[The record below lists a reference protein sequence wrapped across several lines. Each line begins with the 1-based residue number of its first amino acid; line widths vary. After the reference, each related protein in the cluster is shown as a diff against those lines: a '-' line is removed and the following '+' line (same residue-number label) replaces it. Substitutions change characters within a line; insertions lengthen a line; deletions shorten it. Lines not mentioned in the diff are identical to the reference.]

1 MVGTMPSQAPILF
14 PAQTQLLEQLGERL
28 REARLRRRFAM
39 RVVAERAGISRQ
51 TLYKVE
57 AGDPSVNLGTY
68 VRVLAVLDLDQQI
81 ALIAADDPVG
91 RRLQDAKL
99 PVKRRAP
106 KPKPRGTV

>member
-1 MVGTMPSQAPILF
+1 MPTKSQPLF

-51 TLYKVE
+51 TLYNVE
-57 AGDPSVNLGTY
+57 AGDASVSLGTY
-68 VRVLAVLDLDQQI
+68 TRVLGVLGLDQQL

-91 RRLQDAKL
+91 RRLQDAML

-106 KPKPRGTV
+106 KTKSGVASE